1 MRILHVTDCYLPRLG
16 GIETHVADLVAQ
28 QRAEGHDARVL
39 TATPA
44 GAGPADP
51 GWVTR
56 VGTPRVAVTG
66 APGAARQVLDQLGAA
81 DVVHAHVSVVSPF
94 GFGVARRAA
103 LRGVPTLVTVHSLW
117 SHLGVLPTLGGAVSG
132 LADWPVQWSA
142 VSEAAAAP
150 VRRALGAGPDVLVL
164 PNAVDPAR
172 WQVDRRPP
180 GPGTVPTI
188 FSVMRFARTKRP
200 LALAR
205 MLREV
210 RDRLPDEAPLRA
222 VLIGDGPQRP
232 PVERYL
238 DRHGLSAWVEL
249 PGRLSRTAIREA
261 YADPGLYVAPA
272 PRESFGIAALEA
284 RCAGLPVVASS
295 HGGVGS
301 FVTPGVHGWLADDD
315 DAMVRAIVRLL
326 TDRDGAAAIEAHN
339 RVAPRDLDWPA
350 ASARACHAYEHAARV
365 ARSAPASRQLAGG
378 AR

>member
-16 GIETHVADLVAQ
+16 GIESHVADLVAQ
-28 QRAEGHDARVL
+28 QRSEGHDAGVL
-39 TATPA
+39 TSTPTGAAAT
-44 GAGPADP
+44 DP
-51 GWVTR
+51 DWVTR
-56 VGTPRVAVTG
+56 VSSPRVSLTG
-66 APGAARQVLDQLGAA
+66 AGGASRQVLDALAGA

-94 GFGVARRAA
+94 AFGIARRAA
-103 LRGVPTLVTVHSLW
+103 SRDLPTLVTVHSLW
-117 SHLGVLPTLGGAVSG
+117 SHLGLLPALGAAVTG

-150 VRRALGAGPDVLVL
+150 VRRALGTGAEVLVL

-172 WQVDRRPP
+172 WRVARREPA
-180 GPGTVPTI
+180 GPPTI
-188 FSVMRFARTKRP
+188 FSVMRFTRTKRP

-210 RDRLPDEAPLRA
+210 RAQLPAGAPLRA

-238 DRHGLSAWVEL
+238 GRHAMRDWVEL
-249 PGRLSRTAIREA
+249 PGRLSRAEIRAA
-261 YADPGLYVAPA
+261 YADAGLYVAPA
-272 PRESFGIAALEA
+272 DRESFGIAALEA

-301 FVTPGVHGWLADDD
+301 FITPGVHGWLADDD
-315 DAMVRAIVRLL
+315 AAMVRAMVRLL
-326 TDRDGAAAIEAHN
+326 TDRDGTAAIEAHN
-339 RVAPRDLDWPA
+339 RVAPHDLDWPA
-350 ASARACHAYEHAARV
+350 ASARALDAYARAGRV
-365 ARSAPASRQLAGG
+365 ATTPAPAPELLGD